1 MGVLYLEGCSSVVG
15 LANCDLEEWGKE
27 YIGVCKR
34 GADFIVVFFCCC
46 HSDQALDRMQSNAG
60 WGGCPVDFYR
70 CCHLTKIRSSI
81 PTREA
86 VDANH
91 PQVSKLDSRM
101 SL

>member
-1 MGVLYLEGCSSVVG
+1 VWW

-34 GADFIVVFFCCC
+34 GLILLWCFSVVAIRTKRWTEC
-46 HSDQALDRMQSNAG
+46 NAG

-91 PQVSKLDSRM
+91 PQFSKLDSRM